1 MNITWTYDRYGNR
14 WNQSASGSSGCLIV
28 QPSVTF
34 NSNTN
39 RIDQLSYDS
48 AGDLQNDGVNSY
60 TCDAE
65 GRVATVNGTTEYV
78 YDAEGRRVAKESSGA
93 VTASYEFDQNGKE
106 ITIVNGSG
114 QWQYSNLYL
123 GGTSFATYDDAGTRF
138 QLVDNL
144 GSRRVQAETDG
155 TAGLNC
161 FNYPFGDGLSCTGPD
176 EDATKLH
183 FTGKEHDTE
192 SGNDYF
198 GARYYGAGLGRFL
211 TPDWAARPTAV
222 PYAVFGDPQ
231 SLNLYTYVR
240 NDPVTHADAD
250 GHAPSQGVA
259 TECTND
265 SPSGNG
271 CIANHNA
278 QQGQRASAQ
287 KQNTEVAQNK
297 PSQLPHGG
305 GVGVGGSADLGVVA
319 TGASATGSLAGG
331 VFYQPGKGVS
341 AGGTA
346 TGGAVLYAGKHTLG
360 APKQDQGRTANLGAY
375 AGAGPFAFVTNA
387 TTVNQLSGHFA
398 TTTLNV
404 GVGPVKFSLQLSTGN
419 GIWEFSVGPPIPVVS
434 PGIGFSVS
442 HITTETCTTGGA
454 C

>member
-1 MNITWTYDRYGNR
+1 MEPAL
-14 WNQSASGSSGCLIV
+14 SAFDPPLSVCLIGLLSENSRPGFGV
-28 QPSVTF
+28 RGSTLHQGFEAAKYLNRVEDTTSVVP
-34 NSNTN
+34 NPWP
-39 RIDQLSYDS
+39 
-48 AGDLQNDGVNSY
+48 
-60 TCDAE
+60 
-65 GRVATVNGTTEYV
+65 
-78 YDAEGRRVAKESSGA
+78 ESL
-93 VTASYEFDQNGKE
+93 K
-106 ITIVNGSG
+106 
-114 QWQYSNLYL
+114 
-123 GGTSFATYDDAGTRF
+123 
-138 QLVDNL
+138 
-144 GSRRVQAETDG
+144 
-155 TAGLNC
+155 
-161 FNYPFGDGLSCTGPD
+161 
-176 EDATKLH
+176 
-183 FTGKEHDTE
+183 
-192 SGNDYF
+192 
-198 GARYYGAGLGRFL
+198 
-211 TPDWAARPTAV
+211 
-222 PYAVFGDPQ
+222 
-231 SLNLYTYVR
+231 
-240 NDPVTHADAD
+240 
-250 GHAPSQGVA
+250 
-259 TECTND
+259 
-265 SPSGNG
+265 
-271 CIANHNA
+271 A
-278 QQGQRASAQ
+278 QQ
-287 KQNTEVAQNK
+287 QNTQVAQNK

-319 TGASATGSLAGG
+319 TGASATGSIAGG